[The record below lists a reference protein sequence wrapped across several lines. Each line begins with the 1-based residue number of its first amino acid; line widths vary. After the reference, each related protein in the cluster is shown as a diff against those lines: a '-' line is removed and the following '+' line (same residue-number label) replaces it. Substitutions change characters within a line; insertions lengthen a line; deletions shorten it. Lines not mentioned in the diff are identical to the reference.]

1 MGKPVA
7 VILAAG
13 KGTRM
18 CSGLVKVLHPVCGE
32 PMLAPVL
39 RVAHELKPRRTL
51 VVIGHQAERVQ
62 EAFPDQDFVVQKPQ
76 NGTGHA
82 VLCAL
87 EALKGFRGD
96 VLVLSGDIPLLTRRM
111 AEQVL
116 SVHRESGAE
125 MTVLTAVADNPASYG
140 RIVRDTEGRMIL
152 IVEEKDA
159 SEKERELREINTG
172 IYTFKASFLRRF
184 LPMLGREN
192 AQGECYLTDLATLAG
207 ERGKLATTCVEDF
220 MEVRGINTRVDLAEV
235 DRVAR
240 TRVMNELMLA
250 GVTILDPA
258 ITYIHRIVRIG
269 RDTIIYPN
277 CYIEGRTVIGKGCQI
292 HPGCRIVDT
301 HIGSG
306 VVIKTSCVIT
316 DCTIEDGVQVGPFA
330 HLRPGSR
337 LCRDV
342 RVGNFV
348 EVKKSRLGPGTKA
361 NHLTYLGDS
370 VIGQGVNVGCG
381 TITCNYDG
389 VKKHITTIGDNV
401 FVGSDVQFVAP
412 VSIGNNTVI
421 GAGSTITEDVP
432 PNNLA
437 VARARQV
444 NLKGR
449 GVKGWSRRKKE

>member
-1 MGKPVA
+1 MGKPAV

-18 CSGLVKVLHPVCGE
+18 CSELVKVLHPVCGE

-39 RVAHELKPRRTL
+39 RAAHDLKPRRTL
-51 VVIGHQAERVQ
+51 VVIGYQAERVR
-62 EAFPDQDFVVQKPQ
+62 EAFPDQDFVIQEPQ

-87 EALKGFRGD
+87 EALQGFRGD
-96 VLVLSGDIPLLTRRM
+96 IIVLSGDIPLLTSST
-111 AEQVL
+111 AGKVL
-116 SVHRESGAE
+116 AVHGESQAE
-125 MTVLTAVADNPASYG
+125 MTVLTAMAENPDSYG
-140 RIVRDTEGRMIL
+140 RMVRNKEGRVIR
-152 IVEEKDA
+152 IVEQRDA
-159 SEKERELREINTG
+159 LEKEKAIREVNTG
-172 IYTFKASFLRRF
+172 IYAFRASFLRRF
-184 LPMLGREN
+184 LPTIGRGN
-192 AQGECYLTDLATLAG
+192 AQGEYYLTDLAVLAGKRGTLATNQ
-207 ERGKLATTCVEDF
+207 AEDF
-220 MEVRGINTRVDLAEV
+220 LEIRGINTRVDLAEV

-240 TRVMNELMLA
+240 TRVITELMLA
-250 GVTILDPA
+250 GVTIIDPA
-258 ITYIHRIVRIG
+258 ITYIHRGVRIG
-269 RDTIIYPN
+269 RDTVIYPN
-277 CYIEGRTVIGKGCQI
+277 CHIEGRTVIGEGCQI

-301 HIGSG
+301 RIGSG

-316 DCTIEDGVQVGPFA
+316 ECTIENGVRVGPFA

-342 RVGNFV
+342 SVGNFV

-370 VIGQGVNVGCG
+370 VIGRGVNVGCG

-389 VKKHITTIGDNV
+389 VKKHTTTIGDNV

-412 VSIGNNTVI
+412 VAIGDDAVI

-432 PNNLA
+432 PNSLA
-437 VARARQV
+437 LARSRQV
-444 NLKGR
+444 NLEGR
-449 GVKGWSRRKKE
+449 GRKKDKG